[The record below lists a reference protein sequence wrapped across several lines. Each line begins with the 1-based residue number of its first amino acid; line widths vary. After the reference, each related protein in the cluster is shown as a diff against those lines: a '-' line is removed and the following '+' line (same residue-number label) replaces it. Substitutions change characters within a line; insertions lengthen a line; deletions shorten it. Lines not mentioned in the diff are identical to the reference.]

1 MSDNDFSSITDL
13 HYNTLTDEEQRAFI
27 KNMKS
32 KFDELYYSIIVTED
46 ITRINEIIVFKERQL
61 LDKYNLFK
69 KRNYYIHYMSKRIC
83 DAILSVSADTVIY
96 GGFIRDN
103 LLHDHMAT
111 SFYETYS
118 THEEYN
124 NPKIDNKTMFRTLVP
139 QDIDVLFNRRRDYE
153 ILCLA
158 LKALGFVVSM
168 DYDVRPYKGS
178 ENDIS
183 CERFKVQIFSNME
196 LQQLKTHTRLQDKE
210 FIKTYVS
217 MDVTISGIYRPT
229 GYDFTCNSLRM
240 SSNGI
245 ITNTPFFFES
255 VNDMIEQ
262 QRMKVECV
270 MNIKDQISRMEAY
283 CSLANCT
290 LNVPD
295 LKRVKKMFEKGWRM
309 MLDTKIKFGQII
321 NSVEDCCSICR
332 YDCVE
337 IANVPG
343 VHKLYNGVKF
353 NCCSA
358 VYHPMCLMKTLTTTS
373 YSTSVIHITESVI
386 KYKCIQCAQECIE
399 RVVLDHMVKFL
410 RFLHVVWNDD
420 EDEDDVEE
428 IN

>member
-1 MSDNDFSSITDL
+1 MSDDFYAKTDL

-27 KNMKS
+27 KNMKT
-32 KFDELYYSIIVTED
+32 KFDGLYYSQIASDD
-46 ITRINEIIVFKERQL
+46 ITEIIYNKERKL

-69 KRNYYIHYMSKRIC
+69 KRNYFIHYMSKRIC

-111 SFYETYS
+111 TFYKTYS

-124 NPKIDNKTMFRTLVP
+124 NPRIDKKTMFRTLVP
-139 QDIDVLFNRRRDYE
+139 QDIDVLFNSRRDYE

-168 DYDVRPYKGS
+168 DYDVRSYKGA
-178 ENDIS
+178 ENDILS
-183 CERFKVQIFSNME
+183 ERFKVKIFSNME
-196 LQQLKTHTRLQDKE
+196 LQQLKENVRLQDKE

-217 MDVTISGIYRPT
+217 MDVTISGIYRPI
-229 GYDFTCNSLRM
+229 GCDFMCNSLRM
-240 SSNGI
+240 TSNGI

-255 VNDMIEQ
+255 VNDMIEK
-262 QRMKVECV
+262 QRMKMEWV
-270 MNIKDQISRMEAY
+270 MKINNQISRMEAY
-283 CSLANCT
+283 CALYHCT

-295 LKRVKKMFEKGWRM
+295 LHRVKKMFDKGWRM
-309 MLDTKIKFGQII
+309 IVDTKIKLGQII

-332 YDCVE
+332 DDCVE

-343 VHKLYNGVKF
+343 MHRLYNGVKF
-353 NCCSA
+353 DCCSA

-373 YSTSVIHITESVI
+373 YSTSVVHITDSVI

-399 RVVLDHMVKFL
+399 RVVLEDMEKFL

-420 EDEDDVEE
+420 EEE
-428 IN
+428 EEEVS